1 MRLEEAI
8 SIIKS
13 KYPDFKMISVVDY
26 DKFFIFSIVPANHN
40 VNRDGMWLG
49 GLTAVDKK
57 LKSTMSFNPLHHNPI
72 LYAEAVNNTIKYF

>member
-26 DKFFIFSIVPANHN
+26 DEFFVFNIVPANHN
-40 VNRDGMWLG
+40 VNRDGAWLG
-49 GLTAVDKK
+49 GLTAVNKT
-57 LKSTMSFNPLHHNPI
+57 LKSTMSFNPLHHDPES
-72 LYAEAVNNTIKYF
+72 YAKAVKNTIKYF